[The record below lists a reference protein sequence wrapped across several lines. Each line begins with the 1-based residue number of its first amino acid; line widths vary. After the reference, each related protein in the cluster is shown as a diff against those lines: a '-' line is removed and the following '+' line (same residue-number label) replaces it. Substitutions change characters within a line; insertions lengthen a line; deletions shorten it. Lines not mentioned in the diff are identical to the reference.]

1 MSTNNDG
8 KAHKRSRILHRSLRE
23 TPPTAVGGH
32 GVYLMAADGREILDG
47 SGGAAVSCLGHQ
59 HPRVL
64 AAMAR
69 QAEKLTF
76 AHTGFFTSEPAEE
89 LADMLVGH
97 EPGGLAYLYP
107 VSGGSEAI
115 EAALKMARQYFI
127 EIGEPQRARFIARRQ
142 SYHGNTLGA
151 LAAGGNAWRREPY
164 KPLLAD
170 AYSHVTPAFSY
181 REKRDNETE
190 DAFTR
195 RLIAELESEFQRLG
209 PDTVAAFIAE
219 PVVGATAGCVP
230 APEGYFRAV
239 REVCDRHGAL
249 LILDEVMCGMGRTG
263 TLHAWEQEDIAPDIQ
278 VVAKGLGGGY
288 QPIGATLA
296 TNRII
301 DALRGGSGAFQHGH
315 TYLAHPMACAAAVAV
330 QRVIREDNLLERV
343 GQMGDLLEQ
352 RLTERFGNHR
362 HVGDIRGRGLFRA
375 IEIVQDRA
383 SKAPFDPALKA
394 HARIKKAA
402 FERGLA
408 CYPMGGT
415 LDGKSGDHVLLAPPY
430 IASAEEIDMIVDR
443 LGAAVDAVVSDI
455 SR

>member
-1 MSTNNDG
+1 V
-8 KAHKRSRILHRSLRE
+8 
-23 TPPTAVGGH
+23 TA
-32 GVYLMAADGREILDG
+32 
-47 SGGAAVSCLGHQ
+47 
-59 HPRVL
+59 
-64 AAMAR
+64 
-69 QAEKLTF
+69 
-76 AHTGFFTSEPAEE
+76 
-89 LADMLVGH
+89 
-97 EPGGLAYLYP
+97 
-107 VSGGSEAI
+107 
-115 EAALKMARQYFI
+115 
-127 EIGEPQRARFIARRQ
+127 
-142 SYHGNTLGA
+142 
-151 LAAGGNAWRREPY
+151 
-164 KPLLAD
+164 
-170 AYSHVTPAFSY
+170 AFSY
-181 REKRDNETE
+181 RERHDDETE

-195 RLIAELESEFQRLG
+195 RLIAELEAEFQRLG

-219 PVVGATAGCVP
+219 PVVGATAGAVA

-239 REVCDRHGAL
+239 RELCDRHGAL